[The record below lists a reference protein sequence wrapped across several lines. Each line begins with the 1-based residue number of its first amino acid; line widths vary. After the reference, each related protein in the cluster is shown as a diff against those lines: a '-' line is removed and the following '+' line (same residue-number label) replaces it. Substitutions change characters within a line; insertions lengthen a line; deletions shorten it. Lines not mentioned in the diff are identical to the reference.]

1 MLSLGSQTHHKF
13 EKREKEKKKKRE
25 KRRKR
30 RMEGER
36 SKGGGRERERKIN
49 NVFSVLK
56 NNREM
61 FPKKDSVC
69 VRVCVLTAAQIYTE
83 QQCLFFAI

>member
-1 MLSLGSQTHHKF
+1 MLSLGGQSYLKF
-13 EKREKEKKKKRE
+13 EKREKEKKKRE
-25 KRRKR
+25 KRSMTRT
-30 RMEGER
+30 EGGR

-61 FPKKDSVC
+61 FPKKDCVC
-69 VRVCVLTAAQIYTE
+69 VCTNCCPDLY
-83 QQCLFFAI
+83 

>member
-1 MLSLGSQTHHKF
+1 MLSLGSQSHLKF
-13 EKREKEKKKKRE
+13 EKRKKEKEE
-25 KRRKR
+25 KRGKR
-30 RMEGER
+30 RTRRAEGGR

-61 FPKKDSVC
+61 FPMKDCVC
-69 VRVCVLTAAQIYTE
+69 VCVCVCVCAYLLLPRST
-83 QQCLFFAI
+83 

>member
-1 MLSLGSQTHHKF
+1 MLSLGSQSHLKF

-25 KRRKR
+25 KKRKR

-69 VRVCVLTAAQIYTE
+69 ECMCTYCRPDLY
-83 QQCLFFAI
+83 

>member
-1 MLSLGSQTHHKF
+1 MLSLGSQSHLKF
-13 EKREKEKKKKRE
+13 EKRKKEKKKKRE

-30 RMEGER
+30 RTEGGR

-61 FPKKDSVC
+61 FPKKDLVC
-69 VRVCVLTAAQIYTE
+69 VCTYCCPDLRE
-83 QQCLFFAI
+83 QCLFFAI

>member
-1 MLSLGSQTHHKF
+1 MLSLGGQSYLKF

-25 KRRKR
+25 KRSMT
-30 RMEGER
+30 RMEGGR

-69 VRVCVLTAAQIYTE
+69 VCVCTNCRPDLY
-83 QQCLFFAI
+83 